1 MRFLFSI
8 MFFAS
13 VSLHAQVDP
22 DCYVTREYLIAGS
35 HTDYPSALKQAQKV
49 AAASGYELDLRGL
62 KPVAGM
68 GLSFDDSSC
77 IEDYREAPPCYIA
90 RGRFDEGVYV
100 SVEYSTA
107 YEGFRPGYYIV
118 VAASANLENTIIA
131 PALAKVRGIVPS
143 AYVKKSKV
151 NMCCMH

>member
-8 MFFAS
+8 MFFAT

-22 DCYVTREYLIAGS
+22 DCYVTNEFLIAGS
-35 HTDYPSALKQAQKV
+35 YTDYPSALKQAKKV
-49 AAASGYELDLRGL
+49 AAASGYVLALRGL
-62 KPVAGM
+62 KPAAGT

-77 IEDYREAPPCYIA
+77 IEEFGEAPCYVA
-90 RGRFDEGVYV
+90 RGRYDDGVYV
-100 SVEYSTA
+100 SIEYSTA

-118 VAASANLENTIIA
+118 VAASANLGNTIVA
-131 PALAKVRGIVPS
+131 PALAKVRRIVPS

-151 NMCCMH
+151 YMCCMH